1 MVGSKGARRARSSG
15 RATHG
20 GRCDRQSPAQ
30 FHDPRPCRPCCRGA
44 RSRRGA
50 PAAQD
55 ATPAPRLDPL
65 ARLIKLV
72 DKDGDGFISAA
83 EAQSFAGAH
92 FDKLDVEHNGYLT
105 FEEFEAPL
113 RRAIDRAS
121 KARRPRLEKTLPRA
135 EAAFKAINKAGD
147 GRLAWAELL
156 ADSGARFIAAD
167 TDKDGKLSLDA
178 LVVATVPP
186 SKRRAPPPAASAR
199 INEMIAGSCAAL
211 TRSISA
217 ASSFFTLPIA

>member
-1 MVGSKGARRARSSG
+1 
-15 RATHG
+15 
-20 GRCDRQSPAQ
+20 
-30 FHDPRPCRPCCRGA
+30 
-44 RSRRGA
+44 
-50 PAAQD
+50 
-55 ATPAPRLDPL
+55 
-65 ARLIKLV
+65 
-72 DKDGDGFISAA
+72 
-83 EAQSFAGAH
+83 
-92 FDKLDVEHNGYLT
+92 
-105 FEEFEAPL
+105 
-113 RRAIDRAS
+113 
-121 KARRPRLEKTLPRA
+121 LPRA

-217 ASSFFTLPIA
+217 ASSFFTLPIAGPIVCAAMSSAGQGRRNPCSPSAIAGTSPSQAG